1 MYFPYY
7 IAYMTAGFVITLV
20 VFFWA
25 LNQGQFKDQNR
36 ARFIPLEADGN
47 TKPVKGLTIC
57 PSGNHRAFCPGGYRL
72 GSIGGRCYLCTVQGI
87 IRIKR

>member
-25 LNQGQFKDQNR
+25 LNQGQFKDQDR
-36 ARFIPLEADGN
+36 ARFLPLEADGN
-47 TKPVKGLTIC
+47 SKSLKASRFARMETIALFALVGVGLAASAAVVTF
-57 PSGNHRAFCPGGYRL
+57 ALYKAL
-72 GSIGGRCYLCTVQGI
+72 
-87 IRIKR
+87 

>member
-25 LNQGQFKDQNR
+25 LNQGQFKEQNR

-47 TKPVKGLTIC
+47 PRPVKASRFARLETIALFALVGIGLAASAAVVTF
-57 PSGNHRAFCPGGYRL
+57 ALYKAL
-72 GSIGGRCYLCTVQGI
+72 
-87 IRIKR
+87 

>member
-7 IAYMTAGFVITLV
+7 IAYMTIGFLLTLV

-36 ARFIPLEADGN
+36 ARYIPLEADVN
-47 TKPVKGLTIC
+47 NKPSKASRFARIETYALFALVGIALTA
-57 PSGNHRAFCPGGYRL
+57 SM
-72 GSIGGRCYLCTVQGI
+72 TI
-87 IRIKR
+87 IIFSLLKANL

>member
-7 IAYMTAGFVITLV
+7 IAYMIIGFLLTLV

-36 ARFIPLEADGN
+36 ARYIPLEADVN
-47 TKPVKGLTIC
+47 RKPTKVSRFARIETYGLFALVGITLIA
-57 PSGNHRAFCPGGYRL
+57 SVAAIAFSL
-72 GSIGGRCYLCTVQGI
+72 
-87 IRIKR
+87 IKANL

>member
-7 IAYMTAGFVITLV
+7 IAYMVIGFVITLG
-20 VFFWA
+20 VFFWS

-47 TKPVKGLTIC
+47 TKPVKASRFARLETIALFALVGIGLAASAAVVTF
-57 PSGNHRAFCPGGYRL
+57 ALYKAL
-72 GSIGGRCYLCTVQGI
+72 
-87 IRIKR
+87 

>member
-25 LNQGQFKDQNR
+25 LNRGQFKDQNR

-47 TKPVKGLTIC
+47 TKPVKASRFARLETLALFALVGIGLAASAAVITF
-57 PSGNHRAFCPGGYRL
+57 ALYKAL
-72 GSIGGRCYLCTVQGI
+72 
-87 IRIKR
+87 

>member
-47 TKPVKGLTIC
+47 TKPVKASRFARLETIALFALVGIGLAASAAVVTF
-57 PSGNHRAFCPGGYRL
+57 AL
-72 GSIGGRCYLCTVQGI
+72 
-87 IRIKR
+87 

>member
-7 IAYMTAGFVITLV
+7 IVYMVIGFAITLV

-36 ARFIPLEADGN
+36 ARFIPLEADVS
-47 TKPVKGLTIC
+47 TRPVKISRLARLEFIALFTLVGIGLAT
-57 PSGNHRAFCPGGYRL
+57 SAAVVAYAFFKAAG
-72 GSIGGRCYLCTVQGI
+72 
-87 IRIKR
+87 

>member
-7 IAYMTAGFVITLV
+7 IAYMVVGFSITLV

-36 ARFIPLEADGN
+36 ARYIPLQADSLN
-47 TKPVKGLTIC
+47 KPTKLSRFARIETYALFALVGIALTA
-57 PSGNHRAFCPGGYRL
+57 SV
-72 GSIGGRCYLCTVQGI
+72 TVI
-87 IRIKR
+87 IFSLLKANL

>member
-7 IAYMTAGFVITLV
+7 IAYMTIGFFLTLV

-36 ARFIPLEADGN
+36 ARYIPLKADLFGKP
-47 TKPVKGLTIC
+47 TKV
-57 PSGNHRAFCPGGYRL
+57 SRL
-72 GSIGGRCYLCTVQGI
+72 ARIETYALFILVGI
-87 IRIKR
+87 ALAASMAVLMYSLFKAN

>member
-7 IAYMTAGFVITLV
+7 IAYMTIGFFLTLV

-36 ARFIPLEADGN
+36 ARYIPLKADGESN
-47 TKPVKGLTIC
+47 PVQ
-57 PSGNHRAFCPGGYRL
+57 PSRFARIQTYALFVL
-72 GSIGGRCYLCTVQGI
+72 VGI
-87 IRIKR
+87 SLAASMAVVTYSLLKANF

>member
-7 IAYMTAGFVITLV
+7 IAYMAIGFMLTLL

-36 ARFIPLEADGN
+36 ARYIPLKADGEF
-47 TKPVKGLTIC
+47 KL
-57 PSGNHRAFCPGGYRL
+57 
-72 GSIGGRCYLCTVQGI
+72 VQTSRFA
-87 IRIKR
+87 RIQTYALFVLVGMALAASMAVVTYSLLKVNF

>member
-7 IAYMTAGFVITLV
+7 IVYMVIGFVITLV

-25 LNQGQFKDQNR
+25 LNRGQFKDQNR

-47 TKPVKGLTIC
+47 TKPAKASRFARVETIALFALVGIGLAT
-57 PSGNHRAFCPGGYRL
+57 SAAVVTFALYKAL
-72 GSIGGRCYLCTVQGI
+72 
-87 IRIKR
+87 

>member
-7 IAYMTAGFVITLV
+7 IVYMVIGFVITLV

-47 TKPVKGLTIC
+47 TKPVKASRFARIETIALFAFVGIGLVT
-57 PSGNHRAFCPGGYRL
+57 SAVVVTFAL
-72 GSIGGRCYLCTVQGI
+72 FKAL
-87 IRIKR
+87 

>member
-7 IAYMTAGFVITLV
+7 IVYMVIGFVITLV

-47 TKPVKGLTIC
+47 TKPVKASRFARIETIVLFTFVGIGLAVSAVVVTF
-57 PSGNHRAFCPGGYRL
+57 ALFKAL
-72 GSIGGRCYLCTVQGI
+72 
-87 IRIKR
+87 

>member
-7 IAYMTAGFVITLV
+7 IAYMTIGFLLTLV

-36 ARFIPLEADGN
+36 ARFIPLEADVN
-47 TKPVKGLTIC
+47 SKPTKASRFARIETYALFALV
-57 PSGNHRAFCPGGYRL
+57 
-72 GSIGGRCYLCTVQGI
+72 GI
-87 IRIKR
+87 ALSASMAIIIFSLLKAKL

>member
-7 IAYMTAGFVITLV
+7 IAYMAIGFLITLV

-36 ARFIPLEADGN
+36 ARYIPLQADVLMKP
-47 TKPVKGLTIC
+47 TKVSRFARIETYALF
-57 PSGNHRAFCPGGYRL
+57 AL
-72 GSIGGRCYLCTVQGI
+72 VGI
-87 IRIKR
+87 ALATSVAIITYSLLKANL

>member
-7 IAYMTAGFVITLV
+7 VAYMTAGFIISLA

-36 ARFIPLEADGN
+36 ARFIPLEAEGGG
-47 TKPVKGLTIC
+47 KPVKPSRFARIETIALFALVGIGLAA
-57 PSGNHRAFCPGGYRL
+57 SAAVVAFALLKAAG
-72 GSIGGRCYLCTVQGI
+72 
-87 IRIKR
+87 